1 MARHLSIV
9 CTMIMFAFVL
19 GVSGCSGAT
28 NPAAYH
34 TSTENNHAAPQS
46 LGSWK
51 AKASMP
57 TARASL
63 GVGVARG
70 ILYAIGGSDANGNS
84 NAVEAFSH
92 ATDTWTT
99 KASMPTARDNLAA
112 GVVNGILYTAGGCC
126 VNFRMLKTFEAY
138 DPSTDTWATK
148 ASMPTAR
155 DELAASGLDG
165 KLYAVGGHTRGVS
178 NTVEAYNPATDTW
191 TAKASMPTKRGELAT
206 GVAGRVIYA
215 VGGWN
220 SYLRG
225 VLHTNEA
232 FNP

>member
-1 MARHLSIV
+1 
-9 CTMIMFAFVL
+9 
-19 GVSGCSGAT
+19 
-28 NPAAYH
+28 
-34 TSTENNHAAPQS
+34 
-46 LGSWK
+46 
-51 AKASMP
+51 
-57 TARASL
+57 
-63 GVGVARG
+63 
-70 ILYAIGGSDANGNS
+70 
-84 NAVEAFSH
+84 
-92 ATDTWTT
+92 
-99 KASMPTARDNLAA
+99 MPTARDNLAA